1 MPETAPTTRGEIAA
15 LASAARHYAD
25 HGRLEEARDVYAGL
39 IELAPE
45 VSYLHTGL
53 GCVLVRLGCAGEAL
67 ACFRTALQ
75 LDPEDVAALA
85 YAGELSVE
93 QGGREPVGLA
103 RPRHPPAR
111 RRGGVGE
118 RRIVVPEDP
127 RRVGDLQPGA
137 NEPGF
142 VRHAAAR
149 SVDGDAM
156 PALAAL
162 LAAPAGRFRE
172 ELDAF
177 AARLRE
183 EESGDVRHALQTA
196 SQVLLELRR
205 REEKP

>member
-1 MPETAPTTRGEIAA
+1 VPETAPTTRGEIAA

-93 QGGREPVGLA
+93 QGAVAEGLSLLDRA
-103 RPRHPPAR
+103 VALDPAGENPWALRARGIRPR
-111 RRGGVGE
+111 
-118 RRIVVPEDP
+118 
-127 RRVGDLQPGA
+127 
-137 NEPGF
+137 
-142 VRHAAAR
+142 AAA
-149 SVDGDAM
+149 VA
-156 PALAAL
+156 
-162 LAAPAGRFRE
+162 
-172 ELDAF
+172 
-177 AARLRE
+177 
-183 EESGDVRHALQTA
+183 SGNGG
-196 SQVLLELRR
+196 
-205 REEKP
+205 